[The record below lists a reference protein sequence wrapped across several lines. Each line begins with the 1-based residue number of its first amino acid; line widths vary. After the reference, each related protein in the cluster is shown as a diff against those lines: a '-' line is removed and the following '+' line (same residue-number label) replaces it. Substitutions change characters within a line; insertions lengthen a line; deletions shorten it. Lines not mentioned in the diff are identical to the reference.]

1 MLSRDE
7 FRFIAALDQAEVLL
21 EGLEVV
27 FQQSQALGCGEDDLG
42 VEFGVL
48 VEEPRPT
55 CRMPDKLSPQC
66 GQARSPLRAA
76 ALERM

>member
-1 MLSRDE
+1 M
-7 FRFIAALDQAEVLL
+7 DQAEVLL